1 MLCSGMRE
9 GTVAPT
15 KADKSL
21 PSVKVNASASH
32 HIFKSTP
39 HLLFAAADLC
49 GWPCLLEVGKPQNLL
64 DAVAAEDSR
73 RRTRRGTM
81 RWLTFPRQGPG
92 RKTQAE
98 AQDREQ
104 ERRARAKRRR
114 AGIPHPNAGFN
125 TQPPSLP
132 LPLARARR
140 GERPRSAYAVCA
152 TADLPLR
159 ELQQSLT
166 SFEKLDP
173 IARPRNPYARSFSV
187 ATRSRSSAIAH
198 DAACILQ
205 LSNFEFVD
213 GVQFGFQI
221 ARHPR
226 TQRNP
231 ARRAR
236 RRRGA

>member
-1 MLCSGMRE
+1 
-9 GTVAPT
+9 
-15 KADKSL
+15 
-21 PSVKVNASASH
+21 
-32 HIFKSTP
+32 
-39 HLLFAAADLC
+39 
-49 GWPCLLEVGKPQNLL
+49 
-64 DAVAAEDSR
+64 
-73 RRTRRGTM
+73 M

-92 RKTQAE
+92 RKTHAE

-140 GERPRSAYAVCA
+140 GERPRSAYTVCA

-198 DAACILQ
+198 DACILQ
-205 LSNFEFVD
+205 LSNCEFVD
-213 GVQFGFQI
+213 GVQFGNVQNC
-221 ARHPR
+221 
-226 TQRNP
+226 TP
-231 ARRAR
+231 ARRDAGGGLRRSGEAGATQAGGLDEKDLDAR
-236 RRRGA
+236 AEGRSRPCLTT